1 MPLENDI
8 DSSSIISNTPTESTP
23 LLPGQPNHTIANKS
37 TKNDDSTWSGEFR
50 WLVINSLPVIGTY
63 LLQYSLQLAS
73 VFTLGHLGPTE
84 LAASALASMFA
95 SVSAWSIAFGTATA
109 LDTLCSQAWTA
120 ARDKTLVGIHLQ
132 RALVILA
139 MIFFGFVA
147 PIWWN
152 ATQILLALNQEPELA
167 LLAGTFL
174 RYLLLG
180 APAFIAFEGLKKYL
194 QAQGI
199 MQASTYVLM
208 FASPLNFIINYTLVH
223 VEPVRLGFIGAPIAT
238 SLSYW
243 IMLILLVLYTWKV
256 KGSEAWGGWTM
267 EAFKNWWPFLRL
279 AIPGAL
285 MICSEWWA
293 YQLTALATSY
303 LGRINLASQSILLT
317 SVGASFQIPFAIS
330 IAAANRVGNS
340 LGESAALKAKRASM
354 ISLIVA
360 VAFGLLNCI
369 FFILARSHIGY
380 LFTGDEEVVFNVS
393 RIIPYCALFVVADSL
408 NGISAGVIRGLGH
421 QRIAA
426 WINICSNYVLALP
439 MAYVLTFPLSW
450 GLKGIWLGLSFA
462 MYLSAIGQSVYVFT
476 VNWDTEVERISN
488 SVKAEEHQGLVTNE
502 NEQDLIAPF
511 ILTPTTSRTSGII

>member
-1 MPLENDI
+1 MPSENDI
-8 DSSSIISNTPTESTP
+8 ETSSFLSITPTEATP
-23 LLPGQPNHTIANKS
+23 LLPGQKLSH
-37 TKNDDSTWSGEFR
+37 KNNGNEGDGSWSGEFR
-50 WLVINSLPVIGTY
+50 WLVSKSLPVIGTY

-73 VFTLGHLGPTE
+73 VFTLGHLGPAE

-132 RALVILA
+132 RALIILGI
-139 MIFFGFVA
+139 IFFGFVA

-152 ATQILLALNQEPELA
+152 ATRILLSLNQELELA

-208 FASPLNFIINYTLVH
+208 FASPLNFIMNYTLVH

-238 SLSYW
+238 SISYW
-243 IMLILLVLYTWKV
+243 IMLILLILYTWKI
-256 KGSEAWGGWTM
+256 KGSEAWGGWTSD
-267 EAFKNWWPFLRL
+267 AFKNWWPFLRL

-317 SVGASFQIPFAIS
+317 AVGASFQIPFAIS
-330 IAAANRVGNS
+330 IASANRVGNS
-340 LGESAALKAKRASM
+340 LGQCLALQAKRASM
-354 ISLIVA
+354 IALFVS
-360 VAFGLLNCI
+360 VAFGFLNCV
-369 FFILARSHIGY
+369 FFILARSKIGY
-380 LFTGDEEVVFNVS
+380 LFTGDEEVIVNVS
-393 RIIPYCALFVVADSL
+393 RVIPFCALFVIADSL
-408 NGISAGVIRGLGH
+408 NGVSAGVIRGLGH

-426 WINICSNYVLALP
+426 WINIISNYVLALP
-439 MAYVLTFPLSW
+439 MAYVLTFPAGW
-450 GLKGIWLGLSFA
+450 GLNGIWTGLSIA
-462 MYLSAIGQSVYVFT
+462 MYLSAIGQSIYVFF
-476 VNWDTEVERISN
+476 VNWDTEAERISN
-488 SVKAEEHQGLVTNE
+488 SIKADELRVHGVDGNQDEH
-502 NEQDLIAPF
+502 DLLAPY
-511 ILTPTTSRTSGII
+511 ILTPTASKTSGIM